1 MRAMINPGLLQTNS
15 DSGSLNL
22 LGRIAHPVGKPG
34 VYLGTLFQGDSLV
47 THFHVVAD
55 ASNVL
60 PQTNIDLAS
69 LVPGAPGGCPN
80 CPPGSTQ
87 AQFSVNPKGYLIF
100 YVSHGT
106 GGFAVTLTDT
116 ANPANPVFDSRNL
129 QAGDYYVVNVVGA
142 GQYKVTNSV
151 TQQAHDLEV
160 KAPVSIPGVQF
171 KPLAPLR
178 IQVNA
183 QGFDQAKV
191 QVMALQ
197 PKVYLIQSPTRIKID
212 LTSAAPVLRPLVG

>member
-1 MRAMINPGLLQTNS
+1 MRAMINPGLLQTNL

-22 LGRIAHPVGKPG
+22 LGRIAHLVGKPG
-34 VYLGTLFQGDSLV
+34 VYLGTLYQGDRLV

-69 LVPGAPGGCPN
+69 LVPGAPGGCAN

-87 AQFSVNPKGYLIF
+87 AQFSANPKGYLIF

-142 GQYKVTNSV
+142 GQYKVTNTV

-160 KAPVSIPGVQF
+160 KAPLVTRGVQF
-171 KPLAPLR
+171 NPPAPLR
-178 IQVNA
+178 MMVNP

-191 QVMALQ
+191 QITALQ
-197 PKVYLIQSPTRIKID
+197 PKVYQIQSPSRIKIEQ
-212 LTSAAPVLRPLVG
+212 TSAAPVVKPPVR